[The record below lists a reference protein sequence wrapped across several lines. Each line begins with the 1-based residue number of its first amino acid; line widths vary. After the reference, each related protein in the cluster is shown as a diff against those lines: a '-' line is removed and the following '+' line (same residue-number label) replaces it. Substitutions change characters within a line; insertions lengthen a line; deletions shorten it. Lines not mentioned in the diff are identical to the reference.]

1 MATTKTKTEVSG
13 EFPGF
18 RPEAFT
24 FLKQLAKNNDREWF
38 LPRKAIFEEQVQAPM
53 TQLMLAIEGE
63 MKKNQVPLRTNPKA
77 ILSRI
82 YRDTRFS
89 ADKSPYHTF
98 VSATLYRNGKKA
110 EPGALYV
117 HIGQKEQFAG
127 VGFWQPER
135 PLLTNWR
142 LKMKAEPKEFL
153 RFVKQLTGKN
163 LKIDDSHKLQRMPR
177 GFEAQ
182 EGSAIGEFLRYQS
195 FVIMRPI
202 EHEETKSAELPRA
215 IARFA
220 MDAKPLLEFGWAV
233 PAAKTEIFLD

>member
-1 MATTKTKTEVSG
+1 
-13 EFPGF
+13 
-18 RPEAFT
+18 
-24 FLKQLAKNNDREWF
+24 
-38 LPRKAIFEEQVQAPM
+38 
-53 TQLMLAIEGE
+53 
-63 MKKNQVPLRTNPKA
+63 
-77 ILSRI
+77 
-82 YRDTRFS
+82 
-89 ADKSPYHTF
+89 
-98 VSATLYRNGKKA
+98 
-110 EPGALYV
+110 V